1 MAEAR
6 REGTIQGY
14 GKGLENEGMDF
25 TRVWQCDRREDTIQ
39 GYDCV
44 LENEG
49 RDYTRV
55 WQGARKAWTGLY
67 KGMEEG

>member
-25 TRVWQCDRREDTIQ
+25 TRVWHCDRREDTI
-39 GYDCV
+39 
-44 LENEG
+44 
-49 RDYTRV
+49 
-55 WQGARKAWTGLY
+55 ARK
-67 KGMEEG
+67 

>member
-25 TRVWQCDRREDTIQ
+25 TRVWQ
-39 GYDCV
+39 
-44 LENEG
+44 
-49 RDYTRV
+49 
-55 WQGARKAWTGLY
+55 GARKAGTGLY
-67 KGMEEG
+67 KGMEGGYIRVWKRARMA